1 MTNGSFGLYGSGMH
15 GWILDEM
22 ELGERVAHFLDDENN
37 AKMRLPLLAHE
48 VEHWNCPTDDEEHE
62 RLHDC
67 E

>member
-1 MTNGSFGLYGSGMH
+1 MNSSFGLYGKGMH
-15 GWILDEM
+15 DFIMDEI
-22 ELGERVAHFLDDENN
+22 ELGTRVAHYQDSETYGE
-37 AKMRLPLLAHE
+37 RLGCLSME